1 MKQFFTLTFCI
12 TILFITSASFAQ
24 KGMISGVVVDNEGIS
39 LPGVTVVVKG
49 TTNGTS
55 TSVDG
60 KYVLDKVKPTDTI
73 QFSFVGYE
81 TQLRH
86 VNGNEVINL
95 ILKESSEMLD
105 DIQVVAFQ
113 KQRKESVIAS
123 INTINPGELRQPS
136 SNITAALAGKMSGII
151 AYQRSGE
158 PGNDNAE
165 FFIRGVTSFG
175 YKNSPLILI
184 DGLEVSSE
192 DLARIEPDNIA
203 SFSIMK
209 DATATSL
216 YGSKGAN
223 GVIYVTTKEG
233 KKGKARISIRYENS
247 ISTPTMTNT
256 FLDGVDYMELYNE
269 ALRTRYPTVSLRYDK
284 MKIEGTRNNLHPEL
298 YPNVDWY
305 DELFKTSTINKKAN
319 LNINGGGDVAQYYLS
334 ASYTNENGLLKV
346 DPLNNFNNNIDINR
360 YNLRANVNIK
370 LTRTTRIKVK
380 FSSLFDKY
388 NGPKTEANDIFNQ
401 VMQANPVNY
410 PQYYEKTG
418 DYQYLNH
425 TLFGYEGSI
434 NSTPNPYAEMV
445 RGFKDRFS
453 STILSLVQLEQDLE
467 FITKGLN
474 LRAMASIRS
483 YSQNSNERS
492 FLPFF
497 YGINN
502 SSINGTNFSLTQL
515 QEGTEYINEFSTG
528 SYANS
533 KAYFEMVTQ
542 YDRAFAKKHRV
553 GALLATYRSEALN
566 TTGGATYLSTLP
578 SRNLGL
584 SGRATYAFDSRY
596 FTELNFGYNGSERFA
611 EDHRFGF
618 FPSMGF
624 GWIVSNQKFFEKLK
638 PTINLFKLKYTYGLV
653 GKDDIWTADDRF
665 LYLSNVNLQNAGMGY
680 NFGNNFD
687 VNYPGYS
694 VVRYSNPD
702 ITWEIAR
709 KTNYGIELGLWDMM
723 TFMIDYF
730 NEHRTQIYMK
740 REYLPETVGSSAEIW
755 SNIGEMKSHGIDA
768 SLDMNYAFSGKF
780 WMSARANFTYATNE
794 VTENGEPD
802 YPYPY
807 MSRIGQ
813 PANQLRGLVAERL
826 FVDVNDAIN
835 SPNQFGY
842 AVGADFSED
851 AGSYGPGDI
860 KYVDINEDGKIDDN
874 DMVPIGFP
882 TVPEMVFGFGISTV
896 YKNIDFSFFMQGSAN
911 QSFFIDP
918 TSIAPFIN
926 DRNALDII
934 ADNHWS
940 EDNPDPYA
948 FWPRLSTTTSANNE
962 KPSTWWLRNGSFVRL
977 KSIEFGYSFPT
988 ERWDKK
994 YFSKLRVYFS
1004 GLNLLTFSKFKMWDP
1019 EMAGYGLG
1027 YPTQKVYNIGIQA
1040 NF

>member
-1 MKQFFTLTFCI
+1 MRRLVVCI
-12 TILFITSASFAQ
+12 ISLAFIFITPASLAQ
-24 KGMISGVVVDNEGIS
+24 NRLVSGVVVDNEGIS

-49 TTNGTS
+49 ITNGTS

-60 KYVLDKVKPTDTI
+60 KYVLNDVAPDDTL
-73 QFSFVGYE
+73 QFSFVGFE
-81 TQLRH
+81 TQYKH
-86 VNGNEVINL
+86 VGGNEVINV
-95 ILKESSEMLD
+95 ILKESTEILD

-113 KQRKESVIAS
+113 KQKKESVIAS
-123 INTINPGELRQPS
+123 INTIKPSELRQPS
-136 SNITAALAGKMSGII
+136 ANVTAALAGKMSGII

-175 YKNSPLILI
+175 YANTPLILI

-233 KKGKARISIRYENS
+233 RKGKARIAVRYENS
-247 ISTPTMTNT
+247 ISTPTKMNT

-269 ALRTRYPTVSLRYDK
+269 ALRTRYPAASLRYSK
-284 MKIEGTRNNLHPEL
+284 TKIEGTRNNLHPEL

-305 DELFKTSTINKKAN
+305 DELFENSTVNRKAN
-319 LNINGGGDVAQYYLS
+319 LNIDGGGEVAQYYLS
-334 ASYTNENGLLKV
+334 ASYTKEKGLLKV

-370 LTRTTRIKVK
+370 LTRTTKLKVK

-410 PQYYEKTG
+410 PQYFEKTG

-434 NSTPNPYAEMV
+434 NATPNPYAEMV
-445 RGFKDRFS
+445 QGFKDRFS

-483 YSQNSNERS
+483 FSQNTNERS

-515 QEGTEYINEFSTG
+515 QEGTEYINDFSSG

-533 KAYFEMVTQ
+533 KVYFEMVTQ
-542 YDRAFAKKHRV
+542 YDRAFAKKHQV
-553 GALLATYRSEALN
+553 GGLLALYRSEALN
-566 TTGGATYLSTLP
+566 ITGGATYLSTLP
-578 SRNLGL
+578 SRNMGM

-618 FPSMGF
+618 FPSVGV
-624 GWIVSNQKFFEKLK
+624 GWIVSNEKFFENLK
-638 PTINLFKLKYTYGLV
+638 NTANLFKLKYTYGLV
-653 GKDDIWTADDRF
+653 GKDDIWDASDRF
-665 LYLSNVNLQNAGMGY
+665 LYLSYVDLQNGGMGY
-680 NFGNNFD
+680 NFGQDFGTS
-687 VNYPGYS
+687 YPGYL
-694 VVRYSNPD
+694 VNRYSNPD
-702 ITWEIAR
+702 ITWEIA
-709 KTNYGIELGLWDMM
+709 KKSNYGIELGLWDMM
-723 TFMIDYF
+723 TIMVDYF
-730 NEHRTQIYMK
+730 HEHRTQIYMK

-755 SNIGEMKSHGIDA
+755 SNIGEMKSRGIDG
-768 SLDMNYAFSGKF
+768 SIDLNHAFSGKF

-802 YPYPY
+802 YPYAY

-813 PANQLRGLVAERL
+813 PANQLRGFVAERL
-826 FVDVNDAIN
+826 FVDVNDALN

-842 AVGADFSED
+842 AVAEDFSQGGD
-851 AGSYGPGDI
+851 SYGAGDI
-860 KYVDINEDGKIDDN
+860 KYVDVNEDGKIDDN

-882 TVPEMVFGFGISTV
+882 TVPEIVFGFGISTV
-896 YKNIDFSFFMQGSAN
+896 YKDFDFSFFMQGSAY

-918 TSIAPFIN
+918 GSIAPFIN

-940 EDNPDPYA
+940 DDNPDPYA

-977 KSIEFGYSFPT
+977 KSLEIGYSFPT

-994 YFSKLRVYFS
+994 YFSKLRFYFS

-1019 EMAGYGLG
+1019 EMAGFGLG